1 MTHVPKHSRYL
12 GRLLMEHWIE
22 LAKHIASTVDRDRA
36 HISLIVRKNRL
47 LAVGTNNWK
56 THPKTAEYGYMY
68 PYLHS
73 ELDAFRKIKI
83 PQDKLVLYNFRFS
96 KTGRLGMS
104 KPCKFCMPWCSH
116 VFDRIIY
123 SNEEGKIVN
132 DIQ

>member
-1 MTHVPKHSRYL
+1 
-12 GRLLMEHWIE
+12 MEHWIE

-73 ELDAFRKIKI
+73 ELDAFRKIKT
-83 PQDKLVLYNFRFS
+83 PHDKMVLYNFRFS

-123 SNEEGKIVN
+123 SNEEGKIIN
-132 DIQ
+132 DRP